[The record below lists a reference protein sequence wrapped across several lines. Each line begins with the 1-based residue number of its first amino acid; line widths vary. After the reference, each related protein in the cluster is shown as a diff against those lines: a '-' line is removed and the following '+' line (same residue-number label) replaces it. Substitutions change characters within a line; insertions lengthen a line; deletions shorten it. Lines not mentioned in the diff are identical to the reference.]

1 MKLLKIKLEDFKGF
15 SGEKSGSEISIFK
28 RTMIEGK
35 NGSGKSTIYD
45 AHLWLFSDK
54 DSRLKSN
61 PDIRPDDGH
70 ECIVR
75 VQEDWE
81 INGAIIS
88 IAKFQKMKKTEYD
101 DGRNAKIALSNHYEI
116 NGRSL
121 GEREFKKDLSG
132 RGFDFENF
140 LPLSHVDVFTDDK
153 SANMRKTLFGM
164 TTEKTDQQIA
174 EMTEGCEEV
183 AELLKNYTVEEIFA
197 TNKNVKKRAEEQI
210 EAIPNQIIGMERS
223 KVNIDVSEWARKRDE
238 IKREISDLE
247 HKISDSMENMK
258 TADALFDEIQVLKK
272 QKREIESGGNSK
284 NEAKR
289 NGINIQIKEKE
300 STWTDKK
307 RNLRSAEYDLE
318 KCESRIKVYSEKLKK
333 AREDYTHY
341 SGQEFDETRIREIE
355 SEIFDESSL
364 ICPTCGQ
371 TFPSNKQDET
381 RMLFETSKKKRI
393 AEEEE
398 KRRRFK
404 EELELQMKS
413 ITESGNRANQELK
426 EEEKKR
432 DAVKKQI
439 EQLEKELSDL
449 ESVIRVLNTELNA
462 IPESVDLSGNAEYI
476 EIQKK
481 ISVKELELSSMENGS
496 EYRKSKELELKEKQ
510 QALLGVEAE
519 IAKSENDV
527 RIEKQIE
534 ELKQKQR
541 EHSQKK
547 ASAERIIYQLSLVSK
562 AKNTLL
568 EDEIN
573 SCFSGVRFKLFD
585 FQKNGEYKEIC
596 LPEILNADGEWKTL
610 GKTANTALEIKGKLA
625 IISGLQ
631 KFHRISYPVFLD
643 FAAEL
648 DEKTME
654 EIRPEF
660 QIVFLKVSGGE
671 LKVREVE

>member
-15 SGEKSGSEISIFK
+15 TGEKSGSEISLSE

-35 NGSGKSTIYD
+35 NGCGKSTIFD

-75 VQEDWE
+75 VEEEWE
-81 INGAIIS
+81 IDGSIVT
-88 IAKFQKMKKTEYD
+88 IAKFQKMKKTEYE
-101 DGRNAKIALSNHYEI
+101 DGRQAKIALSNHYEI
-116 NGRSL
+116 NGRPL
-121 GEREFKKDLSG
+121 GEREFKKDLTG
-132 RGFDFENF
+132 RGFDFDNF
-140 LPLSHVDVFTDDK
+140 LPLSHADAFTDDK
-153 SANMRKTLFGM
+153 AANMRKTLFGM
-164 TTEKTDQQIA
+164 TTEKTDQEIA
-174 EMTEGCEEV
+174 ELTDGCEEV
-183 AELLKNYTVEEIFA
+183 AELLKHYTSEEISA
-197 TNKNVKKRAEEQI
+197 TNKNEKKRAEEQI
-210 EAIPNQIIGMERS
+210 EAIPNQIIGME
-223 KVNIDVSEWARKRDE
+223 KAKANIDISVWEQKRDE
-238 IKREISDLE
+238 IKREISNLE
-247 HKISDSMENMK
+247 CKISDSMENMK
-258 TADALFDEIQVLKK
+258 TADALFDEIQGLKK
-272 QKREIESGGNSK
+272 QKREIESNGNSE
-284 NEAKR
+284 NEARR
-289 NGINIQIKEKE
+289 NDLDIQIKSKESERQEKE
-300 STWTDKK
+300 

-341 SGQEFDETRIREIE
+341 SGQEFDETRLREIE
-355 SEIFDESSL
+355 SEVFNESSL

-371 TFPSNKQDET
+371 MFPADKQDET
-381 RMLFETSKKKRI
+381 RKLFETSKKKRI

-398 KRRRFK
+398 KRRKFD
-404 EELELQMKS
+404 EELVSRIES

-426 EEEKKR
+426 EEIEKQ
-432 DAVKKQI
+432 DAVKKRI

-449 ESVIRVLNTELNA
+449 KSEIKNLNTELSR
-462 IPESVDLSGNAEYI
+462 IPESTDLSGNKEYI

-481 ISVKELELSSMENGS
+481 ISEKESELSSMDNGS
-496 EYRKSKELELKEKQ
+496 EYRKAKEAELKEKRQ
-510 QALLGVEAE
+510 ELSEVEAE

-527 RIEKQIE
+527 RIDKQIE
-534 ELKQKQR
+534 ELKKKKR
-541 EHSQKK
+541 EYSQKK
-547 ASAERIIYQLSLVSK
+547 ADAEKILYQLSLVSK

-568 EDEIN
+568 EGEIN
-573 SCFSGVRFKLFD
+573 SWFSDVRFKLFD

-596 LPEILNADGEWKTL
+596 LPEILNENGEWKSL

-631 KFHRISYPVFLD
+631 KFYRISHPVFLD

-660 QIVFLKVSGGE
+660 QIIFLKVSDGE
-671 LKVREVE
+671 LKVRKIK